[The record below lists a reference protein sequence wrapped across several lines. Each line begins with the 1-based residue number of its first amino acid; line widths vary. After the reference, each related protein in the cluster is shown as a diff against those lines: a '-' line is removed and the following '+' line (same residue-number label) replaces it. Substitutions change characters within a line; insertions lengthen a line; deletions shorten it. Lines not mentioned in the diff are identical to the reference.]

1 MGNPERKENLGNN
14 MTGGHGAVPYFT
26 SFMVPFMKGK
36 PMERFPTPPSMP
48 SEIKSL
54 MERNKREELEKLENA
69 TVAGVR
75 SGAVT
80 NANVPVDA
88 ATTGTG
94 STTTTTSG
102 DSGSS
107 SKPAD
112 DPPPPVVKPIV
123 PRPQTKDPDP
133 PKDNGPEGTKRKGK
147 KGDG

>member
-1 MGNPERKENLGNN
+1 

-36 PMERFPTPPSMP
+36 PMERFPEAPPMP

-80 NANVPVDA
+80 NTNVVADP
-88 ATTGTG
+88 GTAG
-94 STTTTTSG
+94 TSPGATTTTSG
-102 DSGSS
+102 GTDTGT
-107 SKPAD
+107 KPAD
-112 DPPPPVVKPIV
+112 DPPPVVKPIL
-123 PRPQTKDPDP
+123 PKPQTKDPDP